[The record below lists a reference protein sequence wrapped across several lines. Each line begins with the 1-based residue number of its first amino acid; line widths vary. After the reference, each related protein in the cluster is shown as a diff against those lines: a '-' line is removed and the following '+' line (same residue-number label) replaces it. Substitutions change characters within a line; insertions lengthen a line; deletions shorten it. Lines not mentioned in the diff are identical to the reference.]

1 MKKLFLSAIVVFV
14 ATAFTSCKKDYTCEC
29 KFSQGTPDINI
40 PIEDAKKADAQDAC
54 DQAETTYKIADANAN
69 CTLK

>member
-1 MKKLFLSAIVVFV
+1 MKKLILGAIVLFI
-14 ATAFTSCKKDYTCEC
+14 AGASTSCKKDYTCEY
-29 KFSQGTPDINI
+29 KFTQGTPDINI
-40 PIEDAKKADAQDAC
+40 PLENAKKADAEDAC